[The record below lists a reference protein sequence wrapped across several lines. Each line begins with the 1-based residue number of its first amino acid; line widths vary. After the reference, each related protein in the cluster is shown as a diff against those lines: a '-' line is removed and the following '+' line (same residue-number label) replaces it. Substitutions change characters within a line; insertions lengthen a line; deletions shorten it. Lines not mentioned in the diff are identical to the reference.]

1 MPLYVIKR
9 RCEEKPVETFN
20 MVKNTLLNLKISSV
34 VEIIIVAWFLYQ
46 MYWLIKETRA
56 EQLLKGILIIV
67 ALIPIT
73 YMLNMTM
80 LYFLLSR
87 TITLGVLSFVIIFQP
102 EIRRALEHLGR
113 SAFNEHQLA
122 PEERKLDDL
131 VTEIV
136 EAVENMSE
144 TKTGALIA
152 IERKTM
158 LREIIMTGTLLDARV
173 SAEMI
178 ENIFFP
184 NTALH
189 DGAMIIRGD
198 RVYAAGC
205 MLPLTSSNE
214 ISKKLGTRHR
224 AAIGLTEQS
233 DAAVIIVSEETGV
246 ISLALNGKLVRNY
259 DKDRLKAILMKLLT
273 KGTISDKETLWERV
287 RRWANSKSMT
297 SS

>member
-1 MPLYVIKR
+1 M
-9 RCEEKPVETFN
+9 ETFN

>member
-1 MPLYVIKR
+1 MENLTMI
-9 RCEEKPVETFN
+9 
-20 MVKNTLLNLKISSV
+20 KNTLLNLRISSV
-34 VEIIIVAWFLYQ
+34 VEIIIVAWLLYRL
-46 MYWLIKETRA
+46 YWLIKETRA
-56 EQLLKGILIIV
+56 EQLLKGISIII

-73 YMLNMTM
+73 YILNMSM

-113 SAFNEHQLA
+113 SAFNERQMA
-122 PEERKLDDL
+122 PEERELDEL

-136 EAVENMSE
+136 EAVESMSDL
-144 TKTGALIA
+144 KIGALIA
-152 IERKTM
+152 VERRTM
-158 LREIIMTGTLLDARV
+158 LREIIATGTLVDAKV
-173 SAEMI
+173 SAAII
-178 ENIFFP
+178 ENIFIP
-184 NTALH
+184 NTPLH
-189 DGAMIIRGD
+189 DGAMIIRDD

-205 MLPLTSSNE
+205 MLPLTSSSE

-259 DKDRLKAILMKLLT
+259 DKARLKAILMKLLS
-273 KGTISDKETLWERV
+273 KGTTSDKESVRERV
-287 RRWANSKSMT
+287 RRWVKAKSTT

>member
-1 MPLYVIKR
+1 M
-9 RCEEKPVETFN
+9 ETIDTIR
-20 MVKNTLLNLKISSV
+20 NTLLNLRISSV
-34 VEIIIVAWFLYQ
+34 VEIIIVAWLLYRL
-46 MYWLIKETRA
+46 YWLIKETRA

-73 YMLNMTM
+73 YILNMTM

-113 SAFNEHQLA
+113 SAFNDRHLA
-122 PEERKLDDL
+122 PEERELDEL
-131 VTEIV
+131 ITEIV
-136 EAVENMSE
+136 EAVDSMSE
-144 TKTGALIA
+144 TRTGALIA
-152 IERKTM
+152 IERRTM
-158 LREIIMTGTLLDARV
+158 LREIIATGTLVDAKV
-173 SAEMI
+173 SAEII
-178 ENIFFP
+178 ENIFIP
-184 NTALH
+184 NTPLH
-189 DGAMIIRGD
+189 DGAMIIRND

-205 MLPLTSSNE
+205 MLPLTSSSE

-259 DKDRLKAILMKLLT
+259 DKARLKAILMKLLN
-273 KGTISDKETLWERV
+273 KGTTSDKETVRERV
-287 RRWANSKSMT
+287 RRWAKTKSTT

>member
-1 MPLYVIKR
+1 M
-9 RCEEKPVETFN
+9 ETIDTIR
-20 MVKNTLLNLKISSV
+20 NTLLNLRISSV
-34 VEIIIVAWFLYQ
+34 VEIIIVAWLLYRL
-46 MYWLIKETRA
+46 YWLIKETRA

-73 YMLNMTM
+73 YILNMTM

-113 SAFNEHQLA
+113 SAFNDRQLA
-122 PEERKLDDL
+122 PEERELDEL
-131 VTEIV
+131 ITEIV
-136 EAVENMSE
+136 EAVDSMSE
-144 TKTGALIA
+144 TRTGALIA
-152 IERKTM
+152 IERRTM
-158 LREIIMTGTLLDARV
+158 LREIIATGTLVDAKV
-173 SAEMI
+173 SAEII
-178 ENIFFP
+178 ENIFIP
-184 NTALH
+184 NTPLH
-189 DGAMIIRGD
+189 DGAMIIRND

-205 MLPLTSSNE
+205 MLPLTSSSE

-259 DKDRLKAILMKLLT
+259 DKARLKAILMKLLT
-273 KGTISDKETLWERV
+273 KGTTSDKETVRERV
-287 RRWANSKSMT
+287 RRWAKTKSTT

>member
-1 MPLYVIKR
+1 M
-9 RCEEKPVETFN
+9 ETIDTIR
-20 MVKNTLLNLKISSV
+20 NTLLNLRISSV
-34 VEIIIVAWFLYQ
+34 VEIIIVAWLLYRL
-46 MYWLIKETRA
+46 YWLIKETRA

-73 YMLNMTM
+73 YILNMTM

-113 SAFNEHQLA
+113 SAFNDRQLA
-122 PEERKLDDL
+122 PEERELDEL
-131 VTEIV
+131 ITEKV
-136 EAVENMSE
+136 EAVDSMSE
-144 TKTGALIA
+144 TRTGALIA
-152 IERKTM
+152 IERRTM
-158 LREIIMTGTLLDARV
+158 LREIIATGTLVDAKV
-173 SAEMI
+173 SAEII
-178 ENIFFP
+178 ENIFIP
-184 NTALH
+184 NTPLH
-189 DGAMIIRGD
+189 DGAMIIRND

-205 MLPLTSSNE
+205 MLPLTSSSE

-259 DKDRLKAILMKLLT
+259 DKARLKAILMKLLT
-273 KGTISDKETLWERV
+273 KGTTSDKETVRERV
-287 RRWANSKSMT
+287 RRWAKTKSTT

>member
-1 MPLYVIKR
+1 M
-9 RCEEKPVETFN
+9 ETFDTI
-20 MVKNTLLNLKISSV
+20 KNTLLNLRISSV
-34 VEIIIVAWFLYQ
+34 VEIIIVAWLLYRL
-46 MYWLIKETRA
+46 YWLIKETRA

-73 YMLNMTM
+73 YILNMTM

-113 SAFNEHQLA
+113 SAFNDRQLA
-122 PEERKLDDL
+122 PEERELDEL

-136 EAVENMSE
+136 EAVESMSE
-144 TKTGALIA
+144 TRVGALIA

-158 LREIIMTGTLLDARV
+158 LREIIATGTLVDAKV
-173 SAEMI
+173 SAEII
-178 ENIFFP
+178 ENIFIP
-184 NTALH
+184 NTPLH

-259 DKDRLKAILMKLLT
+259 DKARLKAILLKLLT
-273 KGTISDKETLWERV
+273 RGTTSDKETVRERV
-287 RRWANSKSMT
+287 RRWAKTKSTT